1 MSNYVESA
9 AELVGKTPLLKL
21 NGYSKKAGVTEA
33 NIFGKLEYLNPA
45 GSVKDRIALAM
56 IKDAEDKGLLKPG
69 ATIIE
74 PTSGNTGIGIASVA
88 AAKGYRA
95 ILTLPDTIV
104 KVGDMSFIGMDN
116 LQAVISKAQ
125 GINIVVRDNVK
136 IVTDRSQLDSND
148 INNDDNNNNN
158 NSNSNSSN
166 NTNGGNT
173 QGNDNGDSSSSGNG
187 DSGSSSVGSG
197 GAIIDSDNNVI
208 IDSSNGT
215 VIEENIDKNVG
226 DSSAT
231 ISGSDNKK
239 DNNKSTQAADSK
251 NDTGYKTTKK
261 SSAPKIIAYI
271 VCVIVIIGL
280 AAGAIIF
287 IKKKRR

>member
-1 MSNYVESA
+1 MKRILKSLLVCMVMIATVLLNNNYVK
-9 AELVGKTPLLKL
+9 AEDTIEVYDGVKYRVNNEQKWASIC
-21 NGYSKKAGVTEA
+21 GYSGDATD
-33 NIFGKLEYLNPA
+33 LEIPFMVGRGIIVSQIDDHA
-45 GSVKDRIALAM
+45 FDGCSSVR
-56 IKDAEDKGLLKPG
+56 
-69 ATIIE
+69 
-74 PTSGNTGIGIASVA
+74 
-88 AAKGYRA
+88 

-166 NTNGGNT
+166 NANGGNT
-173 QGNDNGDSSSSGNG
+173 QGNDNGNSSSSGNG
-187 DSGSSSVGSG
+187 SSGSSSVGSG

-239 DNNKSTQAADSK
+239 DNNKSTQADDNK
-251 NDTGYKTTKK
+251 NETGSKTTKK
-261 SSAPKIIAYI
+261 FSAPKIIAYI

>member
-1 MSNYVESA
+1 MAMIATVLLSNSYVK
-9 AELVGKTPLLKL
+9 AEDTIEVYDGVKYRVNNEQKWASIC
-21 NGYSKKAGVTEA
+21 GYSGDATD
-33 NIFGKLEYLNPA
+33 LEIPFMVGRGIIVSQIDDHA
-45 GSVKDRIALAM
+45 FDGCSSVR
-56 IKDAEDKGLLKPG
+56 
-69 ATIIE
+69 
-74 PTSGNTGIGIASVA
+74 
-88 AAKGYRA
+88 

-271 VCVIVIIGL
+271 VCVIVIICL

>member
-1 MSNYVESA
+1 MKRILKSLLVCMVMIATVLLNNNYVK
-9 AELVGKTPLLKL
+9 AEDTIEVYDGVKYRVNNEQKWASIC
-21 NGYSKKAGVTEA
+21 GYSGDATD
-33 NIFGKLEYLNPA
+33 LEIPFMVGRGIIVSQIDDHA
-45 GSVKDRIALAM
+45 FDGCSSVR
-56 IKDAEDKGLLKPG
+56 
-69 ATIIE
+69 
-74 PTSGNTGIGIASVA
+74 
-88 AAKGYRA
+88 

-173 QGNDNGDSSSSGNG
+173 HGNDNDDSSSSGNG
-187 DSGSSSVGSG
+187 DSGSGSVGSG

-215 VIEENIDKNVG
+215 VIEENVDKNIG

-231 ISGSDNKK
+231 VSSSDNKK

>member
-1 MSNYVESA
+1 MVMIATVLLNNSYVK
-9 AELVGKTPLLKL
+9 AEDTIEVYDGVKYRVNNEQKWASIC
-21 NGYSKKAGVTEA
+21 GYSGDATD
-33 NIFGKLEYLNPA
+33 LEIPFMVGRGIIVSQIDDHA
-45 GSVKDRIALAM
+45 FDGCSSVR
-56 IKDAEDKGLLKPG
+56 
-69 ATIIE
+69 
-74 PTSGNTGIGIASVA
+74 
-88 AAKGYRA
+88 

-158 NSNSNSSN
+158 NSNNNSSN

-187 DSGSSSVGSG
+187 DRGSGSVGSG

>member
-1 MSNYVESA
+1 MKKILKSLLVCMVMIAMVLLNNNYVK
-9 AELVGKTPLLKL
+9 AEDIIEVYDGVKYRVNNEQKWASIC
-21 NGYSKKAGVTEA
+21 GYSGDATD
-33 NIFGKLEYLNPA
+33 LEIPFMV
-45 GSVKDRIALAM
+45 GR
-56 IKDAEDKGLLKPG
+56 G
-69 ATIIE
+69 IIV
-74 PTSGNTGIGIASVA
+74 SQIDDHAFDGCASV
-88 AAKGYRA
+88 R

-158 NSNSNSSN
+158 NNSNSNSSN

-173 QGNDNGDSSSSGNG
+173 QGNDNGNSSSSGSN
-187 DSGSSSVGSG
+187 SGSSSVGSG

-215 VIEENIDKNVG
+215 VIEENVDKNVG

-231 ISGSDNKK
+231 ISSSDNKK
-239 DNNKSTQAADSK
+239 DNNKSTQAADNKNETASK
-251 NDTGYKTTKK
+251 TAKK

>member
-1 MSNYVESA
+1 MKKILKSLLVCMVMIATVLLNNNYVK
-9 AELVGKTPLLKL
+9 AEDTIEEYDGVKYRVNNEQKWASIC
-21 NGYSKKAGVTEA
+21 GYSGDATD
-33 NIFGKLEYLNPA
+33 LEIPFMV
-45 GSVKDRIALAM
+45 GR
-56 IKDAEDKGLLKPG
+56 G
-69 ATIIE
+69 IIV
-74 PTSGNTGIGIASVA
+74 SQIDDHAFDGCASV
-88 AAKGYRA
+88 R

-158 NSNSNSSN
+158 NNSNSNSSN

-173 QGNDNGDSSSSGNG
+173 QGNDNG

-215 VIEENIDKNVG
+215 VIEENVDKSVG

-231 ISGSDNKK
+231 ISSSDNKK
-239 DNNKSTQAADSK
+239 DNNKSTQADDNK
-251 NDTGYKTTKK
+251 NETGSKTTKK

>member
-1 MSNYVESA
+1 MVMIATVLLNNNYVK
-9 AELVGKTPLLKL
+9 AEDTIEVYNGVKYRVNNEQKWASIC
-21 NGYSKKAGVTEA
+21 GYSGDATD
-33 NIFGKLEYLNPA
+33 LEIPFMV
-45 GSVKDRIALAM
+45 GR
-56 IKDAEDKGLLKPG
+56 G
-69 ATIIE
+69 IIV
-74 PTSGNTGIGIASVA
+74 SQIDDHAFDGCASV
-88 AAKGYRA
+88 R

-158 NSNSNSSN
+158 NSNNNFSS

-173 QGNDNGDSSSSGNG
+173 QSNDNGDSSSSGNG

-215 VIEENIDKNVG
+215 VIEENVDKSVG

-231 ISGSDNKK
+231 ISSSDNKK

-251 NDTGYKTTKK
+251 NDTGSKTTKK
-261 SSAPKIIAYI
+261 FSAPKIIAYI